1 MKIRHPHGNIKIAF
15 IKSIA
20 NFISKSIFSILKFFL
35 DIDAKSNEII
45 ISRATYAP
53 WKVDNSFAKI
63 YSRLNSLTLL
73 DEKRFFTI
81 FSILQQLKNINGDIL
96 DIGCMRGGVG
106 MMMSKINLKG
116 NTYLIDTF
124 SGFKEEEKY
133 HKKDIFVF
141 TGITELKN
149 NIKNFKL
156 KNINV
161 LKQKFP
167 NEKELKKI
175 KKLKLCHID
184 VNTFRSTKNSYNYV
198 KKKLIKGGFIVF
210 DDYGIFGV
218 EQVTEFVNKIKI
230 KDKKKFYFIN
240 NYMGQCILIK
250 K

>member
-1 MKIRHPHGNIKIAF
+1 MKIRHPHGNLKIAF
-15 IKSIA
+15 IKAIA
-20 NFISKSIFSILKFFL
+20 SFFSRLVLLILKFFL
-35 DIDAKSNEII
+35 DIDTKNNEII

-53 WKVDNSFAKI
+53 WKIDNKFLKI
-63 YSRLNSLTLL
+63 YSKLKLLTLL

-81 FSILQQLKNINGDIL
+81 YTILQQLKNINADIL
-96 DIGCMRGGVG
+96 DLGCMRGGVG
-106 MMMSKINLKG
+106 MMMSKINLNG

-141 TGITELKN
+141 TSISEIEK
-149 NIKNFKL
+149 NIKKL
-156 KNINV
+156 NLKKVYI

-167 NEKELKKI
+167 NTSKLKNI

-184 VNTFRSTKNSYNYV
+184 VNTYRSTKKSYNYV
-198 KKKLIKGGFIVF
+198 KKKLIKGGIIIF

-218 EQVTEFVNKIKI
+218 EQVTKFVNEIKLR
-230 KDKKKFYFIN
+230 DKKHFYFIS

>member
-1 MKIRHPHGNIKIAF
+1 MKIRHPHGNLKIAF
-15 IKSIA
+15 IKAIA
-20 NFISKSIFSILKFFL
+20 SFFSRLVLLILKFFL
-35 DIDAKSNEII
+35 DIDTKTNEII

-53 WKVDNSFAKI
+53 WKIDNKFLKI
-63 YSRLNSLTLL
+63 YSKLKLLTLL

-81 FSILQQLKNINGDIL
+81 YTILQQIKNINADIL
-96 DIGCMRGGVG
+96 DLGCMRGGVG
-106 MMMSKINLKG
+106 MMMSKINLNG

-141 TGITELKN
+141 TSISEIEK
-149 NIKNFKL
+149 NIKKL
-156 KNINV
+156 NLKKIYI

-167 NEKELKKI
+167 NTSKLKNI

-184 VNTFRSTKNSYNYV
+184 VNTYRSTKKSYNYV
-198 KKKLIKGGFIVF
+198 KKKLIKGGIIIF

-218 EQVTEFVNKIKI
+218 EQVTKFVNEIKLR
-230 KDKKKFYFIN
+230 DKKHFYFIS

>member
-1 MKIRHPHGNIKIAF
+1 MKIRHPHGNLKIAF
-15 IKSIA
+15 IKAIA
-20 NFISKSIFSILKFFL
+20 SFFSRLVLLILKFFL
-35 DIDAKSNEII
+35 DIDTKNNEII

-53 WKVDNSFAKI
+53 WKIDNKFLKI
-63 YSRLNSLTLL
+63 YSKLKLLTLL

-81 FSILQQLKNINGDIL
+81 YTILQQLKNINADIL
-96 DIGCMRGGVG
+96 DLGCMRGGVG
-106 MMMSKINLKG
+106 MMMSKINLNG

-141 TGITELKN
+141 TSISEIEK
-149 NIKNFKL
+149 NIKKL
-156 KNINV
+156 NLKKVYI

-167 NEKELKKI
+167 NTSKLKSI

-184 VNTFRSTKNSYNYV
+184 VNTYRSTKKSYNYV
-198 KKKLIKGGFIVF
+198 KKKLIKGGIIIF

-218 EQVTEFVNKIKI
+218 EQVTKFVNEIKLRDR
-230 KDKKKFYFIN
+230 KYFYFIS

>member
-1 MKIRHPHGNIKIAF
+1 MKIRHPHGNLKIAF
-15 IKSIA
+15 IKAIA
-20 NFISKSIFSILKFFL
+20 SFFSRLVLLILKFFL
-35 DIDAKSNEII
+35 DIDTKNNEII

-53 WKVDNSFAKI
+53 WKIDNKFLKI
-63 YSRLNSLTLL
+63 YSKLKLLTLL

-81 FSILQQLKNINGDIL
+81 YTILQQLKNINADIL
-96 DIGCMRGGVG
+96 DLGCMRGGVG
-106 MMMSKINLKG
+106 MMMSKINLNG

-141 TGITELKN
+141 TSISEIEK
-149 NIKNFKL
+149 NIKKL
-156 KNINV
+156 NLKKIYI

-167 NEKELKKI
+167 NTSKLKSI

-184 VNTFRSTKNSYNYV
+184 VNTYRSTKKSYNYV
-198 KKKLIKGGFIVF
+198 KKKLIKGGIIIF

-218 EQVTEFVNKIKI
+218 EQVTKFVNEIKLRDR
-230 KDKKKFYFIN
+230 KYFYFIS

>member
-1 MKIRHPHGNIKIAF
+1 MKIRHPHGNLKIAF
-15 IKSIA
+15 IKAIA
-20 NFISKSIFSILKFFL
+20 SFFSRLVLLILKFFL
-35 DIDAKSNEII
+35 DIDTKTNEII

-53 WKVDNSFAKI
+53 WKIDNKFLKI
-63 YSRLNSLTLL
+63 YSKLKLLTLL

-81 FSILQQLKNINGDIL
+81 YTILQQLKNINADIL
-96 DIGCMRGGVG
+96 DLGCMRGGVG
-106 MMMSKINLKG
+106 MMMSKINLNG

-141 TGITELKN
+141 TSISEIEK
-149 NIKNFKL
+149 NIKKL
-156 KNINV
+156 NLKKVYI

-167 NEKELKKI
+167 NTSKLKSI

-184 VNTFRSTKNSYNYV
+184 VNTYRSTKKSYNYV
-198 KKKLIKGGFIVF
+198 KKKLIKGGIIIF

-218 EQVTEFVNKIKI
+218 EQVTKFVNEIKLR
-230 KDKKKFYFIN
+230 DKKHFYFIS

>member
-1 MKIRHPHGNIKIAF
+1 MKIRHPHGNVKIAF
-15 IKSIA
+15 IKGIA
-20 NFISKSIFSILKFFL
+20 NFISKSILLVLKFFL
-35 DIDAKSNEII
+35 DIDTKSNEII

-53 WKVDNSFAKI
+53 WKIEDQFIKI
-63 YSRLNSLTLL
+63 YSQLKFLTLL

-81 FSILQQLKNINGDIL
+81 YSILQQLKYINGDIL
-96 DIGCMRGGVG
+96 DLGCMRGGVG

-124 SGFKEEEKY
+124 SGFQEEEKY
-133 HKKDIFVF
+133 HKKNIFVF
-141 TGITELKN
+141 TGIAELEE
-149 NIKNFKL
+149 NIKKFKL
-156 KNINV
+156 KKIKI

-167 NEKELKKI
+167 DKKKLKNI
-175 KKLKLCHID
+175 KTLKLCHID
-184 VNTFRSTKNSYNYV
+184 VNTYRSTKNSYNYV

-218 EQVTEFVNKIKI
+218 EKVTKFVNEIKL
-230 KDKKKFYFIN
+230 KDKKKFHFID

>member
-1 MKIRHPHGNIKIAF
+1 MKIRHPHGNLKIAF
-15 IKSIA
+15 IKAIA
-20 NFISKSIFSILKFFL
+20 SFFSRLVLLILKFFL
-35 DIDAKSNEII
+35 DIDTKTNEII

-53 WKVDNSFAKI
+53 WKIDNKFLKI
-63 YSRLNSLTLL
+63 YSKLKLLTLL

-81 FSILQQLKNINGDIL
+81 YTILQQLKNINADIL
-96 DIGCMRGGVG
+96 DLGCMRGGVG
-106 MMMSKINLKG
+106 MMMSKINLNG

-141 TGITELKN
+141 TSISEIEK
-149 NIKNFKL
+149 NIKKL
-156 KNINV
+156 NLKKIYI

-167 NEKELKKI
+167 NTSKLKNI

-184 VNTFRSTKNSYNYV
+184 VNTYRSTKKSYNYV
-198 KKKLIKGGFIVF
+198 KKKLIKGGIIIF

-218 EQVTEFVNKIKI
+218 EQVTKFVNEIKLR
-230 KDKKKFYFIN
+230 DKKHFYFIS

>member
-1 MKIRHPHGNIKIAF
+1 MKIRHPHGNLKIAF
-15 IKSIA
+15 IKAIA
-20 NFISKSIFSILKFFL
+20 SFFSRLVLLILKFFL
-35 DIDAKSNEII
+35 DLDTKRNEII

-53 WKVDNSFAKI
+53 WKIDNRFLKI
-63 YSRLNSLTLL
+63 YSKLKLLTLL

-81 FSILQQLKNINGDIL
+81 YTILQQLKNINADIL
-96 DIGCMRGGVG
+96 DLGCMRGGVG
-106 MMMSKINLKG
+106 MMMSKINLNG

-133 HKKDIFVF
+133 HKKDTFVF
-141 TGITELKN
+141 TSISEIEK
-149 NIKNFKL
+149 NIKKL
-156 KNINV
+156 NLKKVYI

-167 NEKELKKI
+167 NTSKLKNI

-184 VNTFRSTKNSYNYV
+184 VNTYRSTKKSYNYV
-198 KKKLIKGGFIVF
+198 KKKLIKGGIIIF

-218 EQVTEFVNKIKI
+218 EQVTKFVNEIKLRDR
-230 KDKKKFYFIN
+230 KHFYFIS

>member
-1 MKIRHPHGNIKIAF
+1 MKIRHPHGNLKIAF

-20 NFISKSIFSILKFFL
+20 NFISKSIFFILKFFFFFVSR
-35 DIDAKSNEII
+35 SNEII

-53 WKVDNSFAKI
+53 WIFFNFFLKI
-63 YSRLNSLTLL
+63 YSQLNLLTLL

-81 FSILQQLKNINGDIL
+81 YSILQQLKNINGDIL

-106 MMMSKINLKG
+106 MMMSKINEKG

-133 HKKDIFVF
+133 HKKNIFVF
-141 TGITELKN
+141 TGVGELKE

-156 KNINV
+156 KNINI

-167 NEKELKKI
+167 NEQKLKNI
-175 KKLKLCHID
+175 KNLKLCHID
-184 VNTFRSTKNSYNYV
+184 VNTYKSTKNSYNYV

-218 EQVTEFVNKIKI
+218 EQVAKFVDEIKI
-230 KDKKKFYFIN
+230 KDKKKFYFVN
-240 NYMGQCILIK
+240 NFMGQCILIK

>member
-1 MKIRHPHGNIKIAF
+1 MKIRHPHGNLKIAL
-15 IKSIA
+15 IKAIA
-20 NFISKSIFSILKFFL
+20 SFFSRLVLLILKFFL
-35 DIDAKSNEII
+35 DIDTKTNEII

-53 WKVDNSFAKI
+53 WKIDNKFLKI
-63 YSRLNSLTLL
+63 YSKLKLLTLL

-81 FSILQQLKNINGDIL
+81 YTILHQLKNIDADIL
-96 DIGCMRGGVG
+96 DLGCMRGGVG
-106 MMMSKINLKG
+106 MMMSKINLNG

-141 TGITELKN
+141 TSISEIEK
-149 NIKNFKL
+149 NIKKL
-156 KNINV
+156 NLKKIYI

-167 NEKELKKI
+167 NTSKLKNI
-175 KKLKLCHID
+175 KRLKLCHID
-184 VNTFRSTKNSYNYV
+184 VNTYRSTKKSYNYV
-198 KKKLIKGGFIVF
+198 KKKLIKGGIIIF

-218 EQVTEFVNKIKI
+218 EQVTKFVNEIKLR
-230 KDKKKFYFIN
+230 DKKHLYFIS

>member
-1 MKIRHPHGNIKIAF
+1 MKIRHPHGNLKIAF
-15 IKSIA
+15 IKAIA
-20 NFISKSIFSILKFFL
+20 SFFSRLVLLILKFFL
-35 DIDAKSNEII
+35 DIDTKSNEII

-53 WKVDNSFAKI
+53 WKIDNKFLKI
-63 YSRLNSLTLL
+63 YSKLKLLTLL

-81 FSILQQLKNINGDIL
+81 YTILQQLKNINADIL
-96 DIGCMRGGVG
+96 DLGCMRGGVG
-106 MMMSKINLKG
+106 MMMSKINLNG

-141 TGITELKN
+141 TSISEIEK
-149 NIKNFKL
+149 NIKKL
-156 KNINV
+156 NLKKVYI

-167 NEKELKKI
+167 NTSKLKNV

-184 VNTFRSTKNSYNYV
+184 VNTYRSTKKSYNYV
-198 KKKLIKGGFIVF
+198 KKKLIKGGIIIF

-218 EQVTEFVNKIKI
+218 EQVTKFVNEIKLR
-230 KDKKKFYFIN
+230 DKKHFYFIS

>member
-1 MKIRHPHGNIKIAF
+1 MKIKHPHGNLKIAF
-15 IKSIA
+15 IKKVAS
-20 NFISKSIFSILKFFL
+20 FFSKSILLILKFFL
-35 DIDAKSNEII
+35 DIDVKCNEII

-53 WKVDNSFAKI
+53 WKIDNQFIKI
-63 YSRLNSLTLL
+63 YSQLNSLTLL

-81 FSILQQLKNINGDIL
+81 YGILQQLKSIDGDIL
-96 DIGCMRGGVG
+96 DLGCMRGGVG

-133 HKKDIFVF
+133 HKKNIFVF
-141 TGITELKN
+141 TGIAELN
-149 NIKNFKL
+149 ENINKFKL
-156 KNINV
+156 KRIIV

-167 NEKELKKI
+167 ESKNLKSI

-184 VNTFRSTKNSYNYV
+184 VNTHKSTKNSYNYV
-198 KKKLIKGGFIVF
+198 KKKIVKGGFIIF

-218 EQVTEFVNKIKI
+218 EQVTKFVNEIKL
-230 KDKKKFYFIN
+230 KDKKHFHFISN
-240 NYMGQCILIK
+240 FMGQCILIK

>member
-1 MKIRHPHGNIKIAF
+1 MKIRHPHGNLKIAF
-15 IKSIA
+15 IKAIA
-20 NFISKSIFSILKFFL
+20 SFFSRLVLLILKFFL
-35 DIDAKSNEII
+35 DIDTKTNEII

-53 WKVDNSFAKI
+53 WKIDNKFLKI
-63 YSRLNSLTLL
+63 YSKLKLLTLL

-81 FSILQQLKNINGDIL
+81 YTILQQLKNINADIL
-96 DIGCMRGGVG
+96 DLGCMRGGVG
-106 MMMSKINLKG
+106 MMMSKINLNG

-141 TGITELKN
+141 TSISEIEK
-149 NIKNFKL
+149 NIKKL
-156 KNINV
+156 NLKKVYI

-167 NEKELKKI
+167 NTSKLKNI

-184 VNTFRSTKNSYNYV
+184 VNTYRSTKKSYNYV
-198 KKKLIKGGFIVF
+198 KKKLIKGGIIIF

-218 EQVTEFVNKIKI
+218 EQVTKFVNEIKLRDR
-230 KDKKKFYFIN
+230 KHFYFIS

>member
-1 MKIRHPHGNIKIAF
+1 MKIRHPHGNLKIAF
-15 IKSIA
+15 IKAIA
-20 NFISKSIFSILKFFL
+20 SFFSRLVLLILKFFL
-35 DIDAKSNEII
+35 DIDTKTNEII

-53 WKVDNSFAKI
+53 WKIDNKFLKI
-63 YSRLNSLTLL
+63 YSKLKLLTLL

-81 FSILQQLKNINGDIL
+81 YTILQQLKNINADIL
-96 DIGCMRGGVG
+96 DLGCMRGGVG
-106 MMMSKINLKG
+106 MMMSKINLNG

-141 TGITELKN
+141 TSISEIEK
-149 NIKNFKL
+149 NIKKL
-156 KNINV
+156 NLKKIYI

-167 NEKELKKI
+167 NTSKLKNI

-184 VNTFRSTKNSYNYV
+184 VNTYRSTKKSYNYV
-198 KKKLIKGGFIVF
+198 KKKLIKGGIIIF

-218 EQVTEFVNKIKI
+218 EQVTKFVNEIKLRDR
-230 KDKKKFYFIN
+230 KHFYFIS

>member
-1 MKIRHPHGNIKIAF
+1 MKIRHPHGNLKIAF
-15 IKSIA
+15 IKAIA
-20 NFISKSIFSILKFFL
+20 SFFSRLVLLILKFFL
-35 DIDAKSNEII
+35 DIDTKNNEII

-53 WKVDNSFAKI
+53 WKIDNKFLKI
-63 YSRLNSLTLL
+63 YSKLKLLTLL

-81 FSILQQLKNINGDIL
+81 YTILQQLKNINADIL
-96 DIGCMRGGVG
+96 DLGCMRGGVG
-106 MMMSKINLKG
+106 MMMSKINLNG

-141 TGITELKN
+141 TSISEIEK
-149 NIKNFKL
+149 NIKKL
-156 KNINV
+156 NLKKIYI

-167 NEKELKKI
+167 NTSKLKNI

-184 VNTFRSTKNSYNYV
+184 VNTYRSTKKSYNYV
-198 KKKLIKGGFIVF
+198 KKKLIKGGIIIF

-218 EQVTEFVNKIKI
+218 EQVTKFVNEIKLRDR
-230 KDKKKFYFIN
+230 KYFYFIS

>member
-1 MKIRHPHGNIKIAF
+1 MKIRHPHGNLKIAF
-15 IKSIA
+15 IKAIA
-20 NFISKSIFSILKFFL
+20 SFFSRLVLLILKFFL
-35 DIDAKSNEII
+35 DIDTKNNEII

-53 WKVDNSFAKI
+53 WKIDNKFLKI
-63 YSRLNSLTLL
+63 YSKLKLLTLL

-81 FSILQQLKNINGDIL
+81 YTILQQLKNINADIL
-96 DIGCMRGGVG
+96 DLGCMRGGVG
-106 MMMSKINLKG
+106 MMMSKINLNG

-141 TGITELKN
+141 TSISEIEK
-149 NIKNFKL
+149 NIKKL
-156 KNINV
+156 NLKKVYI

-167 NEKELKKI
+167 NTSKLKNI

-184 VNTFRSTKNSYNYV
+184 VNTYRSTKKSYNYV
-198 KKKLIKGGFIVF
+198 KKKLIKGGIIIF

-218 EQVTEFVNKIKI
+218 EQVTKFVNEIKLRDR
-230 KDKKKFYFIN
+230 KHFYFIS

>member
-1 MKIRHPHGNIKIAF
+1 MKIRHPHGNLKIAF
-15 IKSIA
+15 IKAIA
-20 NFISKSIFSILKFFL
+20 SFFSRLVLLILKFFL
-35 DIDAKSNEII
+35 DIDTKTNEII

-53 WKVDNSFAKI
+53 WKIDNKFLKI
-63 YSRLNSLTLL
+63 YSKLKLLTLL

-81 FSILQQLKNINGDIL
+81 YTILQQLKNINADIL
-96 DIGCMRGGVG
+96 DLGCMRGGVG
-106 MMMSKINLKG
+106 MMMSKINLNG

-141 TGITELKN
+141 TSISEIEK
-149 NIKNFKL
+149 NIKKL
-156 KNINV
+156 NLKKVYI

-167 NEKELKKI
+167 NTSKLKNI

-184 VNTFRSTKNSYNYV
+184 VNTYKSTKKSYNYV
-198 KKKLIKGGFIVF
+198 KKKLIKGGIIIF

-218 EQVTEFVNKIKI
+218 EQVTKFVNEIKLRDR
-230 KDKKKFYFIN
+230 KYFYFIS

>member
-1 MKIRHPHGNIKIAF
+1 MKIRHPHGNLKIAF
-15 IKSIA
+15 IKTIA
-20 NFISKSIFSILKFFL
+20 SFFSKSILLILKFFL
-35 DIDAKSNEII
+35 DIDTKNNEII

-53 WKVDNSFAKI
+53 WKIDNQFSKI
-63 YSRLNSLTLL
+63 YSKLKLLTLL

-81 FSILQQLKNINGDIL
+81 YTILLQLKNVNADIL
-96 DIGCMRGGVG
+96 DLGCMRGGVG

-141 TGITELKN
+141 TGIPEIKK
-149 NIKNFKL
+149 NIKKL
-156 KNINV
+156 KLKRISI

-167 NEKELKKI
+167 NTSKLKNI

-184 VNTFRSTKNSYNYV
+184 VNTYRSTKKSYNYI
-198 KKKLIKGGFIVF
+198 KKKLIKGGIIIF

-218 EQVTEFVNKIKI
+218 EQVTKFVNEIKL
-230 KDKKKFYFIN
+230 KDKKIFYFIS